1 MKTDIPLINIGK
13 QGVTDSLVE
22 EIKTQLAKH
31 GVVKVRILGSARS
44 KERKIIAKEVCG
56 KTNSLL
62 EELKGYTFLLA
73 KK

>member
-13 QGVTDSLVE
+13 QGVTDSLIDE
-22 EIKTQLAKH
+22 LTTQLDKY
-31 GVVKVRILGSARS
+31 GRVKVRILRSARA
-44 KERKIIAKEVCG
+44 KERKIIAREVCG